1 MKPFNEENP
10 RKDFGKRIGFEGFH
24 GDVTVSRMES
34 LPEDFDLMPVCEDHC
49 IAYGEATGH
58 LHMITEGVQGKDFD
72 LRRDPK
78 TKSEYLKVN
87 NVVFLK
93 HQEHAP
99 VELKPG
105 IYKFGRQLEYN
116 PWEKRMREVAD

>member
-10 RKDFGKRIGFEGFH
+10 RKDFGERIGFIGFH
-24 GDVTVSRMES
+24 GDVTCERLAE
-34 LPEDFDLMPVCEDHC
+34 LPDSFEDMPVCTDRC

-58 LHMITEGVQGKDFD
+58 IHQVQGEQGKDFD
-72 LRRDPK
+72 LRRDPE
-78 TKSEYLKVN
+78 TKREYLRVN

-105 IYKFGRQLEYN
+105 IYRFGRQLEYD
-116 PWEKRMREVAD
+116 PFEKKLREVAD